1 MFEYTLSICCHVR
14 TCAKFQDLLPTFVA
28 TGTGRISED
37 QRVEPGLGPRR
48 TWCVVQ
54 TSSSLQPKNLHDL
67 HENIW
72 HNIWSTLKYHAILME
87 PDRFL
92 RKLKVSQPNVAL
104 WCCLLP
110 DVASIFHPVG
120 CSSSCRKWMVNKQL
134 QGANKSAARISG
146 SADQERKHRRSHG
159 VPNVRN
165 LRCLWID
172 ITSTDVYK
180 AHVIICLE
188 GLTYKSEQTM
198 KNWVTWHS
206 SRFAEWFKST
216 LWAPQLLHSHCPEVN
231 EICSENPHMNLS

>member
-92 RKLKVSQPNVAL
+92 KKLKVSQPNVAL

-134 QGANKSAARISG
+134 
-146 SADQERKHRRSHG
+146 RRG
-159 VPNVRN
+159 
-165 LRCLWID
+165 
-172 ITSTDVYK
+172 K
-180 AHVIICLE
+180 
-188 GLTYKSEQTM
+188 Q
-198 KNWVTWHS
+198 
-206 SRFAEWFKST
+206 
-216 LWAPQLLHSHCPEVN
+216 
-231 EICSENPHMNLS
+231 ICSENIGLCRPRTQAPQKSRSPKRSESALPVNWHHIDGCLQSPCHHMSRRADL